1 MLTELLIK
9 TYIRN
14 PEKTDHPAVRLRYGL
29 LAGYTGVAVNALLF
43 ILKFVIG
50 FISGSMAITADAAN
64 NIADAGSAIVT
75 AIGFNIAAHPA
86 DKDHPFGHGR
96 VEYVAGVIVSVFIM
110 AFGITFLRESISS
123 FFHPRELSVSNTLLA
138 ILAGSLFFKLWLFF
152 FYRKIGKSINSDVI
166 RAAAFDSLSDI
177 VCTSAVL
184 GTSFA
189 GRFTKLPLDA
199 IAGTVIAIL
208 VIIGAIKLLK
218 ETINPLLGERPSEE
232 MVQKLREC
240 LLQCKGIKGVHDIII
255 HNYGHDQYF
264 ATAHAEVDPDGTLM
278 SAHDMLES
286 AEIHVAK
293 RMPVRLL
300 LHCDPCN
307 TSDPEIIR
315 WRGKMEEIVS
325 ASDEQF
331 KLYDF
336 RLKHSEDGKLQLHF
350 HLLIPRNY
358 PIEPD
363 DLHKMLSDRMH
374 ESSPEVELVIEFIN
388 SYV

>member
-9 TYIRN
+9 HYIRHQD
-14 PEKTDHPAVRLRYGL
+14 KTDHPLVRLRYGI
-29 LAGYTGVAVNALLF
+29 LAGYTGIAVNALLF
-43 ILKFVIG
+43 ILKFTIG
-50 FISGSMAITADAAN
+50 LISGSIAITADAAN
-64 NIADAGSAIVT
+64 NIADAGSAVVT
-75 AIGFNIAAHPA
+75 VIGFNLAAHPA

-123 FFHPRELSVSNTLLA
+123 FFNPPELSVNNTLLA
-138 ILAGSLFFKLWLFF
+138 ILGGSLFFKLWLFF
-152 FYRKIGKSINSDVI
+152 FYRKIAGTIHSDVI

-177 VCTSAVL
+177 VCTAAVI
-184 GTSFA
+184 GTAFA

-232 MVQKLREC
+232 MVEKLREC

-264 ATAHAEVDPDGTLM
+264 ATAHAEVDPDGSLM

-307 TSDPEIIR
+307 TSDPEVIK
-315 WRGKMEEIVS
+315 WRGKMEEIVTACDS
-325 ASDEQF
+325 QF

-336 RLKHSEDGKLQLHF
+336 RLKTSEIGRLQLHF

-358 PIEPD
+358 PIEQQ
-363 DLHKMLSDRMH
+363 DLHQKLTDRIQKT
-374 ESSPEVELVIEFIN
+374 SPEVELVIEFIN
-388 SYV
+388 SFV